1 VRRGQPVAVHDFAA
15 RGGGGEIV
23 PGGAAGLWRA
33 RAIHHDVV
41 GRRRRLVPRRLRIG
55 LCRVH
60 RLARGLVVAVYGLAL
75 LWKARLRRLGLRV
88 RRSEMLE
95 EGGVAREKMRTAP
108 AAASEARI
116 SSGSELLRRRTLL
129 SEKISRDEAAL
140 AKLAAISKSLAG
152 LMREL
157 RS

>member
-1 VRRGQPVAVHDFAA
+1 M
-15 RGGGGEIV
+15 
-23 PGGAAGLWRA
+23 
-33 RAIHHDVV
+33 
-41 GRRRRLVPRRLRIG
+41 
-55 LCRVH
+55 
-60 RLARGLVVAVYGLAL
+60 